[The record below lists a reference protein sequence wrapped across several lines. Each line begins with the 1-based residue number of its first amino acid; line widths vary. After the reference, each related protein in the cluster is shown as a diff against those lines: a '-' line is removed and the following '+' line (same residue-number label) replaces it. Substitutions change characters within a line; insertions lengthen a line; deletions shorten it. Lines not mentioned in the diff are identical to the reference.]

1 MGYEYK
7 SNFMQFHRLAGE
19 KGRYVYN
26 CFEKQAR
33 EGEDGWRGQVKRE
46 GDSVSGETTE
56 GLFIVVI
63 A

>member
-26 CFEKQAR
+26 CFEKAR
-33 EGEDGWRGQVKRE
+33 MDGEGRLKGKVTR
-46 GDSVSGETTE
+46 
-56 GLFIVVI
+56 
-63 A
+63 

>member
-1 MGYEYK
+1 
-7 SNFMQFHRLAGE
+7 MQFHRLAGE